1 LRELLHAERQILK
14 ALPKMLAV
22 VDSEKLALAMER
34 HRLETETHVA
44 RLEEALGLL
53 DASVRAKTCRGMQ
66 GLIEEGN
73 DVIAAADGRIPASA
87 DLSIIAA
94 AQKVEHYEI
103 SAYIT
108 ACNLA
113 EQAQVPAVAQ
123 LLTLSLGEERAADQ
137 ELGVIARALMSQ
149 LQTLAQAAE

>member
-22 VDSEKLALAMER
+22 VESEKLAVAMEK
-34 HRLETETHVA
+34 HRLETETHVY
-44 RLEEALGLL
+44 RLEEALQLL
-53 DASVRAKTCRGMQ
+53 GASARARTCRGMQ

-73 DVIAAADGRIPASA
+73 EVVTAADGRIPASA
-87 DLSIIAA
+87 DLNIIAA

-113 EQAQVPAVAQ
+113 EQVQAPAVAQ
-123 LLTLSLGEERAADQ
+123 LLTCHWARSVPQTRSSASLPAA
-137 ELGVIARALMSQ
+137 
-149 LQTLAQAAE
+149 